1 MGNPTAALL
10 FVVGLIAG
18 GILAWLFMRNRVS
31 QAQEAM
37 RIQAESERAGLL
49 ERLQGRE
56 GQIEELKRVIEK
68 MAMETDRL
76 REEIRTESERRSAAE
91 ERNARI
97 PELEML
103 TKTREEQIHALQ
115 QENTDLKT
123 RLSEMEARME
133 AERKASEEKL
143 RLLDEAQRKLS
154 DAFKAL
160 SSEALKSNNQSFL
173 ELARTTLEKFHE
185 GAKNELEVRK
195 KAVDELVKP
204 LRESLEKVDLKIQE
218 IEKARTTAYVAL
230 TEQVKNLGTT
240 QARLQLETAN
250 LVKALRT
257 PTVRGRW
264 GEIQLKRVVEIA
276 GMVEYCD
283 FVQQESGTAEDGRLR
298 PDMVIRLP
306 NEKNVVVDSKAP
318 LQAYLEALEAG
329 EDETRIV
336 KLKEHARQIRT
347 HIQKLGMKAY
357 WDQFKPTP
365 EFVVLFLPGETFF
378 SAALEQDPGLIEFG
392 VDQKVI
398 LATPT
403 TLIALLKAVAYG
415 WGQERV
421 AQHAQ
426 AISEL
431 GRVLYERL
439 RVFSGHFS
447 EIRKG
452 LDRAVE
458 AYNKAVGSFES
469 RVLVSARRFRELGA
483 STSGEIE
490 TLEAVEKATRPFSEE
505 EVPLL
510 PGVAEESVE
519 NNSDER
525 RRGSR

>member
-1 MGNPTAALL
+1 MGNLFALAL
-10 FVVGLIAG
+10 FISGVVIG
-18 GILAWLFMRNRVS
+18 GIVAWLIMRSRMEQVKENL
-31 QAQEAM
+31 
-37 RIQAESERAGLL
+37 RIQAESERAALL

-56 GQIEELKRVIEK
+56 GQLEELKKANEK
-68 MAMETDRL
+68 MAVERDRL
-76 REEIRTESERRSAAE
+76 REEIRIESERRSAAE

-97 PELEML
+97 PDLERL
-103 TKTREEQIHALQ
+103 VQTRDAEIHRLQ
-115 QENTDLKT
+115 QENTEVKT
-123 RLSEMEARME
+123 RVSEMEARME

-143 RLLDEAQRKLS
+143 RLLDEAQQKLS

-160 SSEALKSNNQSFL
+160 SAEALKSNNQSFL
-173 ELARTTLEKFHE
+173 ELARATLEKFHD
-185 GAKNELEVRK
+185 GAKNELETRK

-204 LRESLEKVDLKIQE
+204 LKESLEKVDLKIQE

-283 FVQQESGTAEDGRLR
+283 FVQQESGSTDEGRLR

-329 EDETRIV
+329 EDETRIP
-336 KLKEHARQIRT
+336 KLKEHARQIRS

-378 SAALEQDPGLIEFG
+378 SAALEQDPSLIEFG

-421 AQHAQ
+421 ARHAQ

-431 GRVLYERL
+431 GRMLYERL

-447 EIRKG
+447 EMRKG

-469 RVLVSARRFRELGA
+469 RVLVSARKFRELGA
-483 STSGEIE
+483 STGNEIE
-490 TLEAVEKATRPFSEE
+490 ALEAVEKATRPLSEE

-510 PGVAEESVE
+510 SGMKNGTE
-519 NNSDER
+519 NRLEGDEKEIR
-525 RRGSR
+525 